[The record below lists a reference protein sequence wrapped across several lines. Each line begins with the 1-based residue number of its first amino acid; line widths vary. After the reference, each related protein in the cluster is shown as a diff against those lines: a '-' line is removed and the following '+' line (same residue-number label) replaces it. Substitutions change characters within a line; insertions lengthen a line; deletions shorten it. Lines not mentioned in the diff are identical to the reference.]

1 MKRYFE
7 LFAIVAIMTLI
18 TMGIQVGLS
27 HLVPITGFWWTYFS
41 FVIIFFALLA
51 TILHF
56 PVCKI
61 KLEKQK
67 SHL

>member
-27 HLVPITGFWWTYFS
+27 HLVPIPGFWWTYFS

-51 TILHF
+51 TILHLLT
-56 PVCKI
+56 VRLHARK
-61 KLEKQK
+61 
-67 SHL
+67 

>member
-1 MKRYFE
+1 VKRYFE

-51 TILHF
+51 TILHLLT
-56 PVCKI
+56 VRLHARK
-61 KLEKQK
+61 
-67 SHL
+67 

>member
-7 LFAIVAIMTLI
+7 LFAIVALMTLI

-51 TILHF
+51 TILHLLT
-56 PVCKI
+56 VRLHARK
-61 KLEKQK
+61 
-67 SHL
+67 

>member
-27 HLVPITGFWWTYFS
+27 HLVPITGFLWTYFS

-51 TILHF
+51 TILHLLT
-56 PVCKI
+56 VRLHARK
-61 KLEKQK
+61 
-67 SHL
+67 

>member
-7 LFAIVAIMTLI
+7 LFAIVAIMTFI

-51 TILHF
+51 TILHLLT
-56 PVCKI
+56 VRLHARK
-61 KLEKQK
+61 
-67 SHL
+67 

>member
-51 TILHF
+51 TILHLLT
-56 PVCKI
+56 VRLHTRK
-61 KLEKQK
+61 
-67 SHL
+67 

>member
-51 TILHF
+51 TILHLLTVRLHA
-56 PVCKI
+56 PK
-61 KLEKQK
+61 
-67 SHL
+67 

>member
-51 TILHF
+51 TILHLLT
-56 PVCKI
+56 VRLHARK
-61 KLEKQK
+61 
-67 SHL
+67 